1 MFMTENTRRIQL
13 RGVRVHNLKGIDLEL
28 PINRL
33 IAFTGVSG
41 SGKSSLAFDTI
52 YAEGQR
58 RYLETFSAYSRQF
71 LDRLD
76 RPDADRIEGIP
87 PAIAIAQDRAAARRG
102 GRGTLAASAEIHDY
116 LCLLYAKLGV
126 LICPTCGH
134 EVAPAG
140 SRSVAEWVDE
150 LPAGTSY
157 LIAFPLEVAAN
168 ADRAGVALLL
178 RKDGFTRVVVG
189 GAVVRLDAEP
199 TPIPPGEA
207 MTVEVVVDRLRRG
220 SETPQRRI
228 DSIETAFRKGA
239 GRCRVIAD
247 GLPPRTFS
255 GDWSCD
261 HCGRALIAPEPR
273 LFRPNDPLGACPTC
287 EGAGVRIEV
296 AGVLAKVST
305 GSAKRAG
312 RKPLGIARNCP
323 DCRGARL
330 RPEALAVKVGG
341 VDIGALSAR
350 MVRDVASFLEEYAR
364 EMGEDPVARRLLG
377 QIQRRL
383 AYLEE
388 IGLGYLTLDRRLV
401 TLSSGEFQR
410 VALIAAL
417 GSALVNTLF
426 VLDEPSV
433 GLHEQDVARLIRAL
447 RRLRD
452 AGNTVIV
459 VEHDLAIV
467 RAMDLVVE
475 IGPGAGE
482 AGGRLLYV
490 GSPDGLSATPDSAT
504 ADFLSG
510 RRAVAV
516 PDRRRT
522 RGDAA
527 IQITGARGNHLEGV
541 DVTLPLGL
549 LCVVTGV
556 SGAGKTTLV
565 EGTLYPALRA
575 LLGRESGPALP
586 HRAVSVEGQLD
597 DVILID
603 QTPIGRSARS
613 NPATYLK
620 VFDEVRKVFAAT
632 HEAKARDYRPSRFS
646 FNVEGGRC
654 NTCEGNGYLTVDMQF
669 LPDVMVRCPDC
680 RGARFRP
687 ETLEIHYRGK
697 TIAEVLEMTARAAFL
712 FFRHRPK
719 LQYGLRPMLDVGL
732 DYLRLGQ
739 PTSTLSGGEAQRLK
753 LASKLS
759 ARPGTVADVKTL
771 FLLDEPTRG
780 FHPSDT
786 LRLLDVFQSLLALGH
801 SLVVIDHRREVLA
814 SADWI
819 VELGPGPGE
828 DGGRVI
834 AEGTPE
840 DVARGETP
848 TGRVLSQVLAGAVR
862 PAS

>member
-1 MFMTENTRRIQL
+1 M
-13 RGVRVHNLKGIDLEL
+13 HNLKGIDLDL
-28 PINRL
+28 PLGRL

-76 RPDADRIEGIP
+76 RPDADSIEGIP
-87 PAIAIAQDRAAARRG
+87 PAIAIAQDSAGAKRG
-102 GRGTLAASAEIHDY
+102 GRGTLSNSAEIHDH

-126 LICPTCGH
+126 LICPNCGH
-134 EVAPAG
+134 DVVPA
-140 SRSVAEWVDE
+140 STQSVTDWVE
-150 LPAGTSY
+150 ALPLGTNF
-157 LIAFPLEVAAN
+157 LITFPFEVAAN
-168 ADRAGVALLL
+168 VDRAEAARSL
-178 RKDGFTRVVVG
+178 RQDGFTRVVVG
-189 GAVVRLDAEP
+189 GSVARLDAEP
-199 TPIPPGEA
+199 TPLPAEGDVTID
-207 MTVEVVVDRLRRG
+207 VVVDRLRRG
-220 SETPQRRI
+220 SEAAQRRI
-228 DSIETAFRKGA
+228 DSTETAFKKGQ
-239 GRCRVIAD
+239 GRCRVVPD
-247 GLPPRTFS
+247 GLPARAFS
-255 GDWSCD
+255 RDWHCD
-261 HCGRALIAPEPR
+261 FCSRAMIAPEPR

-287 EGAGVRIEV
+287 EGAGVLLEV
-296 AGVLAKVST
+296 AGVLTKVSS
-305 GSAKRAG
+305 GP
-312 RKPLGIARNCP
+312 RKKSRKAPLAETVCP
-323 DCRGARL
+323 DCQGARL

-341 VDIGALSAR
+341 LDVAALSSKAAR
-350 MVRDVASFLEEYAR
+350 EVASFLEECAR
-364 EMGEDPVARRLLG
+364 TFEEDPVARRLLG

-388 IGLGYLTLDRRLV
+388 IGLGYLALDRRLS
-401 TLSSGEFQR
+401 TLSSGESQR
-410 VALIAAL
+410 VALTSAL

-433 GLHEQDVARLIRAL
+433 GLSAHDVERLIRAL
-447 RRLRD
+447 RRLRY

-459 VEHDLAIV
+459 VEHDLEIV
-467 RAMDLVVE
+467 RATDLVVD

-490 GSPDGLSATPDSAT
+490 GPPDGLGATLNSAT

-510 RRAVAV
+510 RRAAPV
-516 PDRRRT
+516 PDRRRA
-522 RGDAA
+522 RGPTA
-527 IQITGARGNHLEGV
+527 IQITGARGNNLKNI
-541 DVTLPLGL
+541 DVAFPLGL

-565 EGTLYPALRA
+565 EGTLFPALRA
-575 LLGRESGPALP
+575 HLDRETRPAQP
-586 HRAVSVEGQLD
+586 HGGIAVDGQID

-620 VFDEVRKVFAAT
+620 VFGEIRKAFAAT
-632 HEAKARDYRPSRFS
+632 HEAKIRDYRPSRFS

-654 NTCEGNGYLTVDMQF
+654 NTCEGNGYLTVDMHF
-669 LPDVMVRCPDC
+669 LPDVMIRCPDC

-687 ETLEIHYRGK
+687 ETLEITYRGRN
-697 TIAEVLEMTARAAFL
+697 IAEVLEMSAREAFL

-719 LQYGLRPMLDVGL
+719 IQYSLRPMLDVGL

-739 PTSTLSGGEAQRLK
+739 PASTLSGGEAQRLK

-759 ARPGTVADVKTL
+759 SRPGTIASVKTL

-801 SLVVIDHRREVLA
+801 SLIVIEHRREVLA

-819 VELGPGPGE
+819 IELGPGPGDE
-828 DGGRVI
+828 GGRVI

-840 DVARGETP
+840 DVARLETP
-848 TGRVLSQVLAGAVR
+848 TGRVLSQVLAVK

>member
-1 MFMTENTRRIQL
+1 MAENTRLIRL
-13 RGVRVHNLKGIDLEL
+13 RGVRVHNLKGVDLDL
-28 PINRL
+28 PLGRL

-71 LDRLD
+71 LERLD
-76 RPDADRIEGIP
+76 RPDADSIEGVP
-87 PAIAIAQDRAAARRG
+87 PAIAIAQDRAGGRRG
-102 GRGTLAASAEIHDY
+102 GRGTLSAATEIHDH
-116 LCLLYAKLGV
+116 LSLLYAKLGV
-126 LICPTCGH
+126 VVCPSCDH
-134 EVAPAG
+134 EVVPAS
-140 SRSVAEWVDE
+140 SRSIAEWVE
-150 LPAGTSY
+150 ALAAGTNY
-157 LIAFPLEVAAN
+157 LIAFPFEVSPS
-168 ADRAGVALLL
+168 ADRAEVATAL
-178 RKDGFTRVVVG
+178 RQDGFTRVVVDG
-189 GAVVRLDAEP
+189 EVVRLDAEP
-199 TPIPPGEA
+199 TRLSSAAAID
-207 MTVEVVVDRLRRG
+207 VIVDRLRRG
-220 SETPQRRI
+220 SETAQRRV
-228 DSIETAFRKGA
+228 DSIETALQKGG

-255 GDWSCD
+255 RDWHCE

-273 LFRPNDPLGACPTC
+273 LFRPGDPLGACPTC
-287 EGAGVRIEV
+287 EGAGVLLEV
-296 AGVLAKVST
+296 AGVLTKVPH
-305 GSAKRAG
+305 GPKKRSRG
-312 RKPLGIARNCP
+312 KDPQIERTCP
-323 DCRGARL
+323 DCHGARL
-330 RPEALAVKVGG
+330 RPEALAVR
-341 VDIGALSAR
+341 VDGLDIATLSAKP
-350 MVRDVASFLEEYAR
+350 VRDVSTFLDGYAR
-364 EMGEDPVARRLLG
+364 SVGEDPVARRLLG

-388 IGLGYLTLDRRLV
+388 IGLGYLGLNRRLA
-401 TLSSGEFQR
+401 TLSSGESQR
-410 VALIAAL
+410 VALTSAL

-433 GLHEQDVARLIRAL
+433 GLHEQDVDRLIRAL

-459 VEHDLAIV
+459 VEHDLEIV
-467 RAMDLVVE
+467 RAADLVAE

-482 AGGRLLYV
+482 AGGQLLYV
-490 GSPDGLSATPDSAT
+490 GPPDGLGATPNSAT

-510 RRAVAV
+510 RRSVAV
-516 PDRRRT
+516 PDRRRA
-522 RGDAA
+522 RGASA
-527 IQITGARGNHLEGV
+527 IQIKGASGNNLKNI
-541 DVTLPLGL
+541 DVALPLGL

-575 LLGRESGPALP
+575 LLGREPGPAQPL
-586 HRAVSVEGQLD
+586 REISIEGQID

-620 VFDEVRKVFAAT
+620 VFDEIRKAFAAT
-632 HEAKARDYRPSRFS
+632 HEAKIRDYRPSRFS

-669 LPDVMVRCPDC
+669 LPDVMIRCPDC

-687 ETLEIHYRGK
+687 ETLEITYRGK
-697 TIAEVLEMTARAAFL
+697 NIAEVLAMSAREAFL

-719 LQYGLRPMLDVGL
+719 IQYSLRPMLDVGL

-739 PTSTLSGGEAQRLK
+739 PASTLSGGEAQRLK

-759 ARPGTVADVKTL
+759 SRPGTIASVKTL

-801 SLVVIDHRREVLA
+801 SLVVIEHGPEVLA

-819 VELGPGPGE
+819 IELGPGPGAE
-828 DGGRVI
+828 GGKVI

-840 DVARGETP
+840 DVARRETP
-848 TGRVLSQVLAGAVR
+848 TGRVLNRVLAVR

>member
-1 MFMTENTRRIQL
+1 MAEKTRQIRL
-13 RGVRVHNLKGIDLEL
+13 RGVRVHNLKGIDLDL
-28 PINRL
+28 SLNRL

-71 LDRLD
+71 LERLD
-76 RPDADRIEGIP
+76 RPDADGIEGIP
-87 PAIAIAQDRAAARRG
+87 PAIAIAQDRAGAK
-102 GRGTLAASAEIHDY
+102 RGTRAALGASAEIHDH

-126 LICPTCGH
+126 LVCPTCGH
-134 EVAPAG
+134 EVAPA
-140 SRSVAEWVDE
+140 STRSVTEWIE
-150 LPAGTSY
+150 ALPDGTSY
-157 LIAFPLEVAAN
+157 VIAFPFELSEQ
-168 ADRAGVALLL
+168 ADRVQAALAL
-178 RKDGFTRVVVG
+178 RRDGFTRVILD
-189 GAVVRLDAEP
+189 GAIVRLDAEP
-199 TPIPPGEA
+199 TGLPKGEA
-207 MTVEVVVDRLRRG
+207 ATIDVVVDRLRRG
-220 SETPQRRI
+220 SESPQRRI
-228 DSIETAFRKGA
+228 DSTETAFRKGA
-239 GRCRVIAD
+239 GRCRVIPD

-255 GDWSCD
+255 RDWSCD
-261 HCGRALIAPEPR
+261 HCGRALIEPEPR

-287 EGAGVRIEV
+287 EGAGVLIEL
-296 AGVLAKVST
+296 AGVLTKVAT
-305 GSAKRAG
+305 GRPKRV
-312 RKPLGIARNCP
+312 RTKEPRIERICP
-323 DCRGARL
+323 DCHGARL
-330 RPEALAVKVGG
+330 RPEALAVKLGG
-341 VDIGALSAR
+341 VDVGELSSKS
-350 MVRDVASFLEEYAR
+350 VRDVASFLEEYAGTL
-364 EMGEDPVARRLLG
+364 GENPVARRLLG

-388 IGLGYLTLDRRLV
+388 IGLGYLALDRRLA
-401 TLSSGEFQR
+401 TLSSGESQR
-410 VALIAAL
+410 VAMTSAL

-433 GLHEQDVARLIRAL
+433 GLHEHDVARLIRAL

-459 VEHDLAIV
+459 VEHDLEIV
-467 RAMDLVVE
+467 RAMDLVAE

-490 GSPDGLSATPDSAT
+490 GPPDGLSATPDSAT

-522 RGDAA
+522 RGSAA
-527 IQITGARGNHLEGV
+527 IKIAGARGNHLKDI

-549 LCVVTGV
+549 LCVLTGV
-556 SGAGKTTLV
+556 SGAGKTSLV

-586 HRAVSVEGQLD
+586 HRAASVEGQLD

-620 VFDEVRKVFAAT
+620 VFDEIRKAFAAT
-632 HEAKARDYRPSRFS
+632 HEARARDYRPSRFS

-687 ETLEIHYRGK
+687 ETLEITYRGRN
-697 TIAEVLEMTARAAFL
+697 IAEVLEMTAREAFL

-719 LQYGLRPMLDVGL
+719 IQYGLRPMLDVGL

-739 PTSTLSGGEAQRLK
+739 PASTLSGGEAQRLK

-759 ARPGTVADVKTL
+759 ARPGTVANVKTL

-801 SLVVIDHRREVLA
+801 SLVVIEHRREVLA

-840 DVARGETP
+840 DVARTETP
-848 TGRVLSQVLAGAVR
+848 TGRVLSRVLAVR
-862 PAS
+862 PVS